1 MSRRLLM
8 RIGGVMAFFSIF
20 TEKSRASLNSEGKR
34 QLDNYINKGSEQLI
48 VDECSCLD
56 ELYKFSPTSIDQ
68 MITLKRAIKNG
79 PIINARLFYDGS
91 DTTSKSDGYSIFI
104 SANRFRWKVDLSGG
118 VDVRLAGL
126 LLDGSNL
133 GSCINKIIAGEVAKL
148 QISKSLFSCI
158 TTIFIPAKIN
168 GDNDSHYV
176 LDEPITLPSFFCLKT
191 NGFVRIFYPNHG
203 QYAVRISNDIL
214 NIPSNSM
221 VLSPTDV
228 QGSKFFDAGG
238 GRFVLSGNKNS
249 RSVSSGIYIGNSNP
263 HSFAVRDLLIEDITV
278 QYFKSG
284 IEFSPKNNFIN
295 TFNRVN
301 VLLCKYGFYVSGENS
316 ISAGEKIIFNDCVF
330 GNNESAHFYLSAQIS
345 YYINNCSLDYTGGN
359 VFYISSS
366 SALSRLMIDK
376 GHIEGVPG
384 FLVYCPDKLP
394 LPLKIQFRDVMLY
407 INGALHNSMRQLI
420 YAPVGNCHVIFDGC
434 DWTFTDYFENEQ
446 YIALTGY
453 DDGSDSNNRVSISN
467 ALPRVTGLRSKSILS
482 QYKNGL
488 MGDRFDFQG
497 VKGQS
502 LLNKTD
508 DNSKIAI
515 LSQSNEVNVLYG
527 DKDSDKTQIIE
538 IISASDNVIVDVTN
552 ILYHSTMVS
561 SLWSGGCSVKLEDI
575 VSESCYMYFVVESYK
590 EPSFYYDQAKAQ
602 VVCKRDILD
611 TYVSDEIDL
620 KKVFYVEDSKI
631 KSDAFIGIWQSII
644 QNKYAHSCKLKIR
657 FKNFQGKIKI
667 KLPVF
672 WKG

>member
-1 MSRRLLM
+1 M
-8 RIGGVMAFFSIF
+8 RIGGVMAFLSIF
-20 TEKSRASLNSEGKR
+20 SEQSRASLNSEEKR
-34 QLDNYINKGSEQLI
+34 QKNDEPGKGSEQLG
-48 VDECSCLD
+48 DECPYLD
-56 ELYKFSPTSIDQ
+56 ELYKFSPVSTEQ
-68 MITLKRAIKNG
+68 VITLKRAIKNG
-79 PIINARLFYDGS
+79 PIINAKLFYDS
-91 DTTSKSDGYSIFI
+91 TDTTSTSDGYSIFI
-104 SANRFRWKVDLSGG
+104 SANKYRWKVDLSGG

-126 LLDGSNL
+126 LIDGSNL

-148 QISKSLFSCI
+148 QKSMSLFSCV
-158 TTIFIPAKIN
+158 TTIFIPSKIN

-191 NGFVRIFYPNHG
+191 NGFVHILSPTDS
-203 QYAVRISNDIL
+203 QYAIRISNDIL

-221 VLSPTDV
+221 ALSPTDI

-238 GRFVLSGNKNS
+238 GRFVLSGNENGS
-249 RSVSSGIYIGNSNP
+249 SGSSGIYIGNNNP
-263 HSFAVRDLLIEDITV
+263 HSFAVRDLLIEDVTV
-278 QYFKSG
+278 QYFDIG
-284 IEFSPKNNFIN
+284 IKFSPKNNFIN
-295 TFNRVN
+295 TFNRIN
-301 VLLCKYGFYVSGENS
+301 VLLCKWGFYVIGEHS

-330 GNNESAHFYLSAQIS
+330 GNNENAHFYLSAQIS
-345 YYINNCSLDYTGGN
+345 YYVNNCSLDYTGNN

-384 FLVYCPDKLP
+384 FLVYCPDKLS

-420 YAPVGNCHVIFDGC
+420 YSPVGNCHVVFDGC
-434 DWTFTDYFENEQ
+434 DWTFIDYFENEQ
-446 YIALTGY
+446 YISLTGY
-453 DDGSDSNNRVSISN
+453 KDGTDSNNRVSILN

-488 MGDRFDFQG
+488 MGDRFNFQG

-502 LLNKTD
+502 LLNKID
-508 DNSKIAI
+508 ENSKIAI
-515 LSQSNEVNVLYG
+515 LSQSRDVNVLYG
-527 DKDSDKTQIIE
+527 DKDTDKAQIIE
-538 IISASDNVIVDVTN
+538 IISASDNAIVEVIN
-552 ILYHSTMVS
+552 ILYHSAVVS
-561 SLWSGGCSVKLEDI
+561 SLWSGGCSVNLDKI
-575 VSESCYMYFVVESYK
+575 VSENCYMYFVVESYK
-590 EPSFYYDQAKAQ
+590 EPDFYYDQNNAQ

-611 TYVSDEIDL
+611 TYISDKVDV
-620 KKVFYVEDSKI
+620 KRVFYDGSDKI

-644 QNKYAHSCKLKIR
+644 QYKYAHSCRLKLR
-657 FKNFQGKIKI
+657 FEDFQGNVKI